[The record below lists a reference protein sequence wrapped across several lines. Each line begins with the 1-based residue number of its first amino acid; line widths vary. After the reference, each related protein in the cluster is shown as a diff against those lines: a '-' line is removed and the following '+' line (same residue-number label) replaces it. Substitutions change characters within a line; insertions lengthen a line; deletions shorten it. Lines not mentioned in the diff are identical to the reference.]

1 MGGITMEWSVYRAF
15 WEKYLQETAGTE
27 TLLSNDPK
35 RMKGCHTYDT
45 LATLLRYVALEHL
58 RDMRVVDYGCG
69 TGRLARLI
77 APFCRHLTLVDVSAE
92 ALTECQRRFGHLS
105 HVEYRLADG
114 SDWVIPEAVDYVYS
128 YAALIYFSDADSF
141 WRTIEG
147 IDGRA
152 DAFAIHLHNAIHETP
167 HTTAYPGAVKE
178 LHTAKF
184 YRPSPATVLARY
196 PSAPAGRYAVE
207 WHEPDVRGR
216 DPFFYKTG
224 QVLSAMTP
232 GVGPSPQ
239 CTRERVDTF
248 LCKEAERWYADGD
261 SSRAL
266 DLLLELA
273 GAGTESWEVYN
284 NLGVIAFDRSN
295 VESAITCFKAAVS
308 KGYPA
313 EAVSNLEAVYRSLG
327 REPDDQFVSKMNQ

>member
-1 MGGITMEWSVYRAF
+1 MDWSAYKTF
-15 WEKYLQETAGTE
+15 WEKYLQETASTE
-27 TLLSNDPK
+27 TLLTNDPK
-35 RMKGCHTYDT
+35 RMKGCHAYAT
-45 LATLLRYVALEHL
+45 LATLLRYVEIEHL
-58 RDMRVVDYGCG
+58 RDMRIVDYGCG

-77 APFCRHLTLVDVSAE
+77 APFCRHLTLVDVSVE
-92 ALTECQRRFGHLS
+92 ALMECRRRFGHLS
-105 HVEYRLADG
+105 HVEYRLVDG
-114 SDWVIPEAVDYVYS
+114 SDWVIPEAVDHVYS

-152 DAFAIHLHNAIHETP
+152 GTFSIHLHNAIHEAP
-167 HTTAYPGAVKE
+167 HMTAYPGACKE

-184 YRPSPATVLARY
+184 YRPSPATLLDRY
-196 PSAPAGRYAVE
+196 PSESAGRYVVE
-207 WHEPDVRGR
+207 WHEPDVRGK

-224 QVLSAMTP
+224 QALSGITP
-232 GVGPSPQ
+232 GDGPFPT
-239 CTRERVDTF
+239 CTRERLDKF
-248 LCKEAERWYADGD
+248 LCREAEHWYAKGD

-295 VESAITCFKAAVS
+295 VDLAITCFKAAVS
-308 KGYPA
+308 KGCPA
-313 EAVSNLEAVYRSLG
+313 EAVNNLETVLQSLG
-327 REPDDQFVSKMNQ
+327 REPEDRLVADPQRL

>member
-1 MGGITMEWSVYRAF
+1 MDWSVYKAF
-15 WEKYLQETAGTE
+15 WEKYLQENAGTE
-27 TLLSNDPK
+27 TLLTNDPK
-35 RMKGCHTYDT
+35 RVKGRYAYTT
-45 LATLLRYVALEHL
+45 LATLLRYVDLEHL

-77 APFCRHLTLVDVSAE
+77 APFCRQLTLVDVSVE
-92 ALTECQRRFGHLS
+92 ALKECRRRFGHLS

-114 SDWVIPEAVDYVYS
+114 SDWAIPESVDHVYS

-147 IDGRA
+147 IDGCA
-152 DAFAIHLHNAIHETP
+152 DSFAIHLHNAIHEAP
-167 HTTAYPGAVKE
+167 HLTAYPGVVKE

-184 YRPSPATVLARY
+184 YRPSPATLLDRY
-196 PSAPAGRYAVE
+196 PSVPAGRYMVE

-216 DPFFYKTG
+216 DPFFYKIG
-224 QVLSAMTP
+224 QTLSAATM
-232 GVGPSPQ
+232 GDGPPPRW
-239 CTRERVDTF
+239 TRERLDNF

-261 SSRAL
+261 SNRAL
-266 DLLLELA
+266 DLLLELT

-284 NLGVIAFDRSN
+284 NLGVIAFNRSN
-295 VESAITCFKAAVS
+295 VELAITCLKAAVS
-308 KGYPA
+308 KGCPA

-327 REPDDQFVSKMNQ
+327 KESEDRLLAKPQ

>member
-1 MGGITMEWSVYRAF
+1 MDWAVYKAF
-15 WEKYLQETAGTE
+15 WEKYLQETVGTE

-35 RMKGCHTYDT
+35 RMKGCHAYTT
-45 LATLLRYVALEHL
+45 LTTLLRYVEIEHL

-77 APFCRHLTLVDVSAE
+77 APFCRHLTLVDVSVE
-92 ALTECQRRFGHLS
+92 ALKECRRRFGHLS

-114 SDWVIPEAVDYVYS
+114 SDWVIPEAVDHVYS

-147 IDGRA
+147 IDRHA
-152 DAFAIHLHNAIHETP
+152 DSFAIHLHNAIHEAP
-167 HTTAYPGAVKE
+167 HMTAYPGAIKE

-184 YRPSPATVLARY
+184 YRPSPATLLDRY
-196 PSAPAGRYAVE
+196 LSAPAGRYMVE

-216 DPFFYKTG
+216 DPFFYKIS
-224 QVLSAMTP
+224 QALSAVTP
-232 GVGPSPQ
+232 DAGPSPQ
-239 CTRERVDTF
+239 CTRERLDKF
-248 LCKEAERWYADGD
+248 LCKVAERWYADGD
-261 SSRAL
+261 SNSAL

-273 GAGTESWEVYN
+273 GAGTESWEIYN

-295 VESAITCFKAAVS
+295 VELAITCLKAAVS
-308 KGYPA
+308 KRCPA
-313 EAVSNLEAVYRSLG
+313 EAVSNLETVYRSLG
-327 REPDDQFVSKMNQ
+327 REPEDQLLAKPQ

>member
-1 MGGITMEWSVYRAF
+1 MEWSVYRAF

-35 RMKGCHTYDT
+35 RMKGCHAYAT
-45 LATLLRYVALEHL
+45 LATLLRHVEIEHL

-92 ALTECQRRFGHLS
+92 ALKECQRRFGHLS

-152 DAFAIHLHNAIHETP
+152 DAFAIHLHNAIHEAP
-167 HTTAYPGAVKE
+167 HTAAYPGVVKE

-184 YRPSPATVLARY
+184 YRPSPATLLARY
-196 PSAPAGRYAVE
+196 PSAPAGRYMVE

-239 CTRERVDTF
+239 CTRERLDTF

-295 VESAITCFKAAVS
+295 VDLAVTCFKAAVS

-313 EAVSNLEAVYRSLG
+313 EAVNNLEAVYRSLG
-327 REPDDQFVSKMNQ
+327 RQPEDQMMSKPQMP

>member
-1 MGGITMEWSVYRAF
+1 MGGSTMEWSVYRAF

-35 RMKGCHTYDT
+35 RMKGCHTYAT
-45 LATLLRYVALEHL
+45 LATLLRYVEIEHL
-58 RDMRVVDYGCG
+58 RNMRVVDYGCG

-77 APFCRHLTLVDVSAE
+77 APLCGHLTLVDVSVE
-92 ALTECQRRFGHLS
+92 ALKECQRRFGHLS
-105 HVEYRLADG
+105 HVEYRLVDG
-114 SDWVIPEAVDYVYS
+114 SDWNIPEAVDFVYS
-128 YAALIYFSDADSF
+128 YAALIYFSHADSF

-147 IDGRA
+147 IDRRA
-152 DAFAIHLHNAIHETP
+152 DAFAVHLHNAIHEAP
-167 HTTAYPGAVKE
+167 HMTAYPGAVKE

-184 YRPSPATVLARY
+184 YRPSPATLLARY
-196 PSAPAGRYAVE
+196 PSASAGRYLVE
-207 WHEPDVRGR
+207 RHEPDVRGR
-216 DPFFYKTG
+216 DPFFYKVS
-224 QVLSAMTP
+224 QALSAAAA
-232 GVGPSPQ
+232 GEEPSPQ
-239 CTRERVDTF
+239 CTRERLDTL

-295 VESAITCFKAAVS
+295 VDLAITCFKAAVS
-308 KGYPA
+308 RGYPA
-313 EAVSNLEAVYRSLG
+313 EAVSNLETVTRALG
-327 REPDDQFVSKMNQ
+327 REPDDQLVSKMNQ